1 MFTVS
6 RFFHLQTFIISLAVG
21 LFIVYIQTPE
31 FNTIYV
37 YPNPDNEDKIL
48 YKDKTNTCY
57 KMKSQET
64 KCPIDANKIREYP
77 VQ

>member
-1 MFTVS
+1 MFAVS
-6 RFFHLQTFIISLAVG
+6 RFFHLQTFIFSLAIG
-21 LFIVYIQTPE
+21 LFLVYIQTPE

-57 KMKSQET
+57 KMKSQEV
-64 KCPIDANKIREYP
+64 KCPIDATKIREYP

>member
-1 MFTVS
+1 MFAVS
-6 RFFHLQTFIISLAVG
+6 RFFHLQTFIFSLAIG
-21 LFIVYIQTPE
+21 LFLVYIQTPE

-57 KMKSQET
+57 KMKSQEV
-64 KCPIDANKIREYP
+64 KCPKDANKIREYP